1 VLAGQITGASSSE
14 FGLAGMIWAAVV
26 AAKVSCCTHFEYHR
40 LMYDQDGD
48 FEVTP
53 GHTVG
58 LFAGLLLLHGLLVSR
73 CSGVNV
79 CYILTSSPIR
89 TPSKREISRGSRRA
103 LYSLI
108 SARPSVRMLCLGV
121 SMEPDGFVVIII
133 CLLALTPRHEMHSA
147 NYVFGS
153 DGVINQTGGWNTGLA
168 FMFGLLS
175 VQWTASFSIARR
187 RSRC

>member
-1 VLAGQITGASSSE
+1 
-14 FGLAGMIWAAVV
+14 MIWAAVV

-79 CYILTSSPIR
+79 CYRLTSNPHQNSLKTRNLARFASSFVFINLGTTFRAHVMP
-89 TPSKREISRGSRRA
+89 RR
-103 LYSLI
+103 L
-108 SARPSVRMLCLGV
+108 
-121 SMEPDGFVVIII
+121 DG
-133 CLLALTPRHEMHSA
+133 T
-147 NYVFGS
+147 
-153 DGVINQTGGWNTGLA
+153 
-168 FMFGLLS
+168 
-175 VQWTASFSIARR
+175 
-187 RSRC
+187 